1 MILQTEKQLKAI
13 KQILPENRI
22 IHVDSTVELINI
34 PNYMKPYSQIM
45 NYVMLVKDK
54 LIVQVF

>member
-22 IHVDSTVELINI
+22 IHVDSTGELINI
-34 PNYMKPYSQIM
+34 PNNMKPYSQIM